1 MDKKLYET
9 YVRILNKELV
19 TAMGCTEPIAIAYAG
34 SLARKTLGS
43 MPNKILIEVS
53 GNIIKNVK
61 SVMSH
66 THGNKGIETAACIG
80 ITGEMQKQN

>member
-34 SLARKTLGS
+34 SLARKTLGG
-43 MPNKILIEVS
+43 MPN
-53 GNIIKNVK
+53 N
-61 SVMSH
+61 
-66 THGNKGIETAACIG
+66 
-80 ITGEMQKQN
+80 

>member
-34 SLARKTLGS
+34 
-43 MPNKILIEVS
+43 
-53 GNIIKNVK
+53 
-61 SVMSH
+61 H
-66 THGNKGIETAACIG
+66 
-80 ITGEMQKQN
+80 

>member
-1 MDKKLYET
+1 MDKELYET

-43 MPNKILIEVS
+43 MPNKKCVL
-53 GNIIKNVK
+53 
-61 SVMSH
+61 MF
-66 THGNKGIETAACIG
+66 
-80 ITGEMQKQN
+80 